1 MYMSSKKTNPKDSS
15 AEAKSSNLKVHK
27 DFKEFGRI
35 TSENLNDYFD
45 VDLMAAAQRKRRKR

>member
-1 MYMSSKKTNPKDSS
+1 MSSKKTNPKDSS